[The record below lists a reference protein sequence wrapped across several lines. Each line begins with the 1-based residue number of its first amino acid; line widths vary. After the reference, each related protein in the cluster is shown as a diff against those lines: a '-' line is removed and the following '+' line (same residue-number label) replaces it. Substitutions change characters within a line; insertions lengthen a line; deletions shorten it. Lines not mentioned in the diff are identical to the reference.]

1 MRKTIIYIIII
12 ALCLASLVCFTSCK
26 QESEYTITFYNNKGI
41 YFDNPSYN
49 DYKEIMFAKYQDTT
63 VYKVEKF
70 SGGYPSEPA
79 PPTNEGYVFLGWYQN
94 PECTDKFLFG
104 HYEINS
110 DINLYAKWGK

>member
-1 MRKTIIYIIII
+1 MKKIICIMLLVL
-12 ALCLASLVCFTSCK
+12 LCLPMYSCNAK
-26 QESEYTITFYNNKGI
+26 ESEYTITFYNNKGI
-41 YFDNPSYN
+41 YFWNPIGGGEERIS
-49 DYKEIMFAKYQDTT
+49 IKYQDNT

-70 SGGYPSEPA
+70 SGDCPSEPT

>member
-1 MRKTIIYIIII
+1 MKKFCTLILAIIFIGT
-12 ALCLASLVCFTSCK
+12 CLSSCNK
-26 QESEYTITFYNNKGI
+26 NENAKSEYTITFYNNKGI
-41 YFDNPSYN
+41 YFWHTTADS
-49 DYKEIMFAKYQDTT
+49 EEHISIKYQDNT

-70 SGGYPSEPA
+70 SGDYPSEPT